1 MDEGY
6 LLYVCMCFMAQMKNV
21 CTVSI
26 CTVQCACVVWII
38 YIWQGKK
45 HTNKYQQAVGIA
57 HTLYGQN
64 RYQCVGLKC
73 KINIHTYNYTLQ
85 DRLSPYGEK
94 KEKGEKRKAALKE
107 CKRVES
113 IGEKER

>member
-1 MDEGY
+1 VY
-6 LLYVCMCFMAQMKNV
+6 IVH
-21 CTVSI
+21 
-26 CTVQCACVVWII
+26 VVRII

-85 DRLSPYGEK
+85 DRLSQYGEK
-94 KEKGEKRKAALKE
+94 GETGEKRKAALKE
-107 CKRVES
+107 CKMVES
-113 IGEKER
+113 RREVVRKGRGKQMGK

>member
-1 MDEGY
+1 MYEGM
-6 LLYVCMCFMAQMKNV
+6 YVLHGPNEECS
-21 CTVSI
+21 TVSI
-26 CTVQCACVVWII
+26 CTVHCTCVVRII

-85 DRLSPYGEK
+85 DRLFPYREKGEI
-94 KEKGEKRKAALKE
+94 GEKRKAALKE
-107 CKRVES
+107 CERVES
-113 IGEKER
+113 LVEKERKGK